1 MPQASSSAILGALTQ
16 EAIAKICM
24 SPVQNQKMEHFLI
37 VTITKIVLG
46 CGFPIGPSGAALDIG
61 AAIRLRIVTAADGV
75 VSADT
80 KYVFEIDKVVDV
92 SASGIYEVPE
102 GNTVPVD
109 SIRATQDLTAIEQ
122 ITRLQMEEA
131 APGIEGKDRCID
143 LS

>member
-1 MPQASSSAILGALTQ
+1 
-16 EAIAKICM
+16 
-24 SPVQNQKMEHFLI
+24 MEHFLI

-109 SIRATQDLTAIEQ
+109 SIRTTQDLTAIEQ